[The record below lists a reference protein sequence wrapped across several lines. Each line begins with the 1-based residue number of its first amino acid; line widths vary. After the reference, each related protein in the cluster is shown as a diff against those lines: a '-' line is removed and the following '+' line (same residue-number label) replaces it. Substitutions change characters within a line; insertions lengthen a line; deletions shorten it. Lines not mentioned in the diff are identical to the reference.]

1 MKGVSQIIKI
11 SADST
16 CDLSPE
22 IVEKLGISIVPLT
35 IIAGEKEFKDG
46 ITISAADVVKNVEQ
60 EGTLCRTAAVNVND
74 YLEIFQKLLEEND
87 AVIHINIGSGFSSC
101 HQNAVLAAQQLENV
115 YVVNSE
121 SLSTGSGYLVYEA
134 ALMAREG
141 IEPQEICRRLEEM
154 VPKVEISFVID
165 RLDYLQKG
173 GRCSALAAQ
182 GARLL
187 RIKPCIEVQ
196 EGKMV
201 VGKKYR
207 GSFEKALMQYVRDRL
222 EGRNDIDYKRIF
234 ITHPMCSPETV
245 EMVREQISNYAD
257 FAEILVTNAGA
268 TVTTHCGPNT
278 LGIIFKRN

>member
-1 MKGVSQIIKI
+1 
-11 SADST
+11 
-16 CDLSPE
+16 
-22 IVEKLGISIVPLT
+22 
-35 IIAGEKEFKDG
+35 
-46 ITISAADVVKNVEQ
+46 
-60 EGTLCRTAAVNVND
+60 
-74 YLEIFQKLLEEND
+74 
-87 AVIHINIGSGFSSC
+87 
-101 HQNAVLAAQQLENV
+101 
-115 YVVNSE
+115 
-121 SLSTGSGYLVYEA
+121 
-134 ALMAREG
+134 
-141 IEPQEICRRLEEM
+141 M

-165 RLDYLQKG
+165 RLDYRKG
-173 GRCSALAAQ
+173 RSLLGSRGT

-201 VGKKYR
+201 VGKST

-234 ITHPMCSPETV
+234 IPIPCALETV